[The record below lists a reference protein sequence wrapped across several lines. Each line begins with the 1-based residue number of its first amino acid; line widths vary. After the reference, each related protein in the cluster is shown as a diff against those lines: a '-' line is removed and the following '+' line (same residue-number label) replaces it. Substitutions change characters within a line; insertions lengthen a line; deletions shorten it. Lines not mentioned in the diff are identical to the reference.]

1 MSIES
6 ILLENTILKFLEV
19 KIDNFVILKDEIAS
33 LEVKYNFFDFK
44 IVGKIKFKDSFD
56 MANAGLAKIS
66 NDNKLTISAMDK
78 GDTKTFR
85 TFRIVNSNVI
95 IANER
100 TKVYDIDFQDEISW
114 ILQNTFTTVPITGS
128 PVKALVKYLN
138 SGACADV
145 LVSDK
150 IKIDYTDTAMKRTLT
165 APQNQNILEFLTYA
179 LRKDNIRLYQDR
191 TTIYIK
197 EVKPA
202 EYPTVIND
210 ETGTDLVFSN
220 DVQDNL
226 YLFKIHDFMDLKN
239 NTEKVNK
246 LSPVIKVNSSTS
258 PKGQSTVTI
267 SLTDFFKDLQLN
279 DMELGSIQFT
289 TGEKLETS
297 EELAVGWQK
306 AKLFETFMLNQQM
319 FIAVK
324 GTYKYSN
331 IGTIISTKMKGSVAS
346 NEGTLEGDRLT
357 SGNYFVFG
365 VSDRYLGDKMI
376 QRLHLGRLDAQ
387 KVREKK

>member
-6 ILLENTILKFLEV
+6 ILLENTILKFLEI

-114 ILQNTFTTVPITGS
+114 ILQNTFTTAPITGS

-202 EYPTVIND
+202 EYSTVIND